1 MSNKITLSIA
11 GFTLIIN
18 TSEEEEHVRKLSA
31 ILNGDL
37 QNILRNSNASVTN
50 AALLCAL
57 DYLDR
62 ADKANHSANNL
73 RSQIKDYLSD
83 AASAKLQLDDQMR
96 KNGDLAAEIQ
106 TLRTHLTK
114 LATEGAA
121 GSAAES
127 DLRRE
132 LDIAR
137 SESSSL
143 RTQLRDQLEQNKSA
157 ADKAQAMNEYIAT
170 QDRELKRLAELCRQQ
185 ADLLEEQTRRLFS
198 YEQQDSALNEEQ
210 QTLRDIAAQAQSRQ
224 LAAEQALDAL
234 QQEYEQAC
242 RQLEDSLSQQEELL
256 GRLAAL
262 KNAAPQ
268 PAEAPAA
275 EAPALEA
282 SAEEEETLPF
292 RDLADF
298 PTIELESAPAEE
310 QYIVHEPLTL
320 DFLVPDE
327 EPQEEPAEEE
337 APEDDGELGVGEGFK
352 TFGQMIAEEL
362 GRGRESELVTPFA
375 ARPVAT
381 TPVPSPEY
389 PAAENEDD
397 GLPNLSWINDID

>member
-96 KNGDLAAEIQ
+96 KNSDLAAEIQ

-282 SAEEEETLPF
+282 SAEEE
-292 RDLADF
+292 
-298 PTIELESAPAEE
+298 
-310 QYIVHEPLTL
+310 
-320 DFLVPDE
+320 
-327 EPQEEPAEEE
+327 
-337 APEDDGELGVGEGFK
+337 
-352 TFGQMIAEEL
+352 
-362 GRGRESELVTPFA
+362 
-375 ARPVAT
+375 
-381 TPVPSPEY
+381 
-389 PAAENEDD
+389 
-397 GLPNLSWINDID
+397 